1 MPDASPQPPKL
12 KTRADS
18 AATKTPEFIG
28 RLAAALDRDN
38 STDPSTINAPPRN
51 AAALPRIT
59 TTAEIVMPTERGNGH
74 PFSIKLA

>member
-1 MPDASPQPPKL
+1 
-12 KTRADS
+12 
-18 AATKTPEFIG
+18 
-28 RLAAALDRDN
+28 LAAALDRDN